1 MDRLRDGLLTI
12 EEACK
17 FARISRSR
25 LYELMQGGQ
34 LVFLKLGKS
43 RRVPKAS
50 LINFLQEYLVVG
62 NPTSDRQGP
71 RLT

>member
-12 EEACK
+12 EEACE

-50 LINFLQEYLVVG
+50 LIDLLEHYLVVG
-62 NPTSDRQGP
+62 AAPYDRPDP
-71 RLT
+71 RLP